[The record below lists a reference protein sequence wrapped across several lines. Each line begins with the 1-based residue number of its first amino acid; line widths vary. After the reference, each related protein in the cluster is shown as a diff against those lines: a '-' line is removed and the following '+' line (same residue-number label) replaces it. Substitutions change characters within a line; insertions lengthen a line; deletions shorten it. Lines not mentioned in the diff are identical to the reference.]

1 MLPPVNESVGAT
13 LLKKMGWRPGQGI
26 GPRLTYEQLK
36 RRSEQDGTPLPAVED
51 AEDAEAMKH
60 TYAPRDTRMLSVSR
74 KDDFHGLGYTPV
86 MGLRS
91 SGKQATDVSG
101 PRLSS
106 MHSPRIIGLPETDQI
121 LQPVLDWV
129 L

>member
-1 MLPPVNESVGAT
+1 MLPPVNESVGAA

-36 RRSEQDGTPLPAVED
+36 RRSEQEGTALPTV
-51 AEDAEAMKH
+51 EDAEAMKH
-60 TYAPRDTRMLSVSR
+60 TYAPRDTKMLSVSR

-101 PRLSS
+101 PRLSC
-106 MHSPRIIGLPETDQI
+106 MHLPRM
-121 LQPVLDWV
+121 
-129 L
+129 

>member
-1 MLPPVNESVGAT
+1 MLPPVNESVGAV

-26 GPRLTYEQLK
+26 GPRLTYEQSK

-51 AEDAEAMKH
+51 AEAMKH
-60 TYAPRDTRMLSVSR
+60 TYAPRDTKMLSVSR

-91 SGKQATDVSG
+91 SSKQATDVSG

-106 MHSPRIIGLPETDQI
+106 MHLPRIVGRLEIDQI
-121 LQPVLDWV
+121 LQLVLD
-129 L
+129 